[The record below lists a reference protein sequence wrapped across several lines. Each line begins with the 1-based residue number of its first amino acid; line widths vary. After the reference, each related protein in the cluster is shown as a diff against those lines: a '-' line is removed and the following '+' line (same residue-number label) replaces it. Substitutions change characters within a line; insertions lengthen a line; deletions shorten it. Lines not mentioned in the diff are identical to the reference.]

1 MATKTEARLKY
12 ELSQRN
18 QANMKAVETL
28 LEREANSVLLAGQE
42 LGRQEMGGFLRT
54 IVPELIRKY
63 GNVNGAAAVK
73 YYDQQRLLY
82 SRRGLESRTASR
94 AAAKK
99 TQSAMYFARM
109 AEIDHKKLAEPI
121 VGYSMARF
129 TEAGFDVMR
138 DQTVSAMT
146 RAVGS
151 YNRDTILYNA
161 GLDEAVVTVQRVA
174 EADACAF
181 CALMA
186 FSSTRSASGQSLDVR
201 TTQYAVDFHDRCR
214 CSIETLY
221 EGDTPIRPPYYD
233 QFEQEY
239 LDTYKGNS
247 VSDTL
252 AEWRGATGRS

>member
-94 AAAKK
+94 KN
-99 TQSAMYFARM
+99 
-109 AEIDHKKLAEPI
+109 
-121 VGYSMARF
+121 G
-129 TEAGFDVMR
+129 
-138 DQTVSAMT
+138 
-146 RAVGS
+146 
-151 YNRDTILYNA
+151 
-161 GLDEAVVTVQRVA
+161 
-174 EADACAF
+174 
-181 CALMA
+181 
-186 FSSTRSASGQSLDVR
+186 
-201 TTQYAVDFHDRCR
+201 
-214 CSIETLY
+214 
-221 EGDTPIRPPYYD
+221 
-233 QFEQEY
+233 
-239 LDTYKGNS
+239 
-247 VSDTL
+247 
-252 AEWRGATGRS
+252 

>member
-1 MATKTEARLKY
+1 MATKTETRLKY

-18 QANMKAVETL
+18 QANMRAVETL

-42 LGRQEMGGFLRT
+42 LSRQEMGGFLRT
-54 IVPELIRKY
+54 VVPELIRKY
-63 GNVNGAAAVK
+63 GNVNGSAAVK

-82 SRRGLESRTASR
+82 TQRGLSSRTASR

-99 TQSAMYFARM
+99 TQSAMYFAKM
-109 AEIDHKKLAEPI
+109 AKIDHNKLADPI

-138 DQTVSAMT
+138 DQAVSAMT

-186 FSSTRSASGQSLDVR
+186 FSSTRSASGKSLDVR

-221 EGDTPIRPPYYD
+221 EGDNPIRPPYYD